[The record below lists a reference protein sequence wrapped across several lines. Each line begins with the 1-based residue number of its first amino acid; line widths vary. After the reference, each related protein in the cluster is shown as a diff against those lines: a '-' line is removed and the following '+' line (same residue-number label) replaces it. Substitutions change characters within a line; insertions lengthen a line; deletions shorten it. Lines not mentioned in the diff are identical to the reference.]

1 MSNENL
7 NIKEEQNGV
16 IAFANEVVATI
27 AGLAAVDIPGI
38 AGMYGGFA
46 SGVVEL
52 LGKKNLTKG
61 VKVEV
66 EGDFVKVDL
75 YVVAEYGVEIPVVCN
90 KVQES
95 VKNALETMTG
105 LSVSA
110 VNIYVEGVKIIE
122 AKDEK

>member
-90 KVQES
+90 KVQE
-95 VKNALETMTG
+95 
-105 LSVSA
+105 LSL
-110 VNIYVEGVKIIE
+110 IHIW
-122 AKDEK
+122 

>member
-66 EGDFVKVDL
+66 DGDFVKVDL

>member
-1 MSNENL
+1 MSNENI
-7 NIKEEQNGV
+7 NIKEEKNGV
-16 IAFANEVVATI
+16 IAFANDVVATI

-66 EGDFVKVDL
+66 EDDFVKVDL
-75 YVVAEYGVEIPVVCN
+75 YIVAEYGVEIPAVCN
-90 KVQES
+90 KAQES
-95 VKNALETMTG
+95 VRNALETMTG

-110 VNIYVEGVKIIE
+110 VNIYVEGIKIIDSKE
-122 AKDEK
+122 EK